1 MFKSLFKKSPII
13 VIALVAVFALAT
25 GAFAYW
31 TTTGAGTGT
40 STNAASNGTLVLHA
54 ITAGGMT
61 PGKVQAVTY
70 TADNTAGTSSLF
82 VGTIT
87 TVVTIDAGHVGCLPA
102 DFTVPAIVSNTRVLA
117 GATGAALLGTQN
129 ITFAD
134 TGVNQDACKGAIV
147 TLTGT
152 SN

>member
-40 STNAASNGTLVLHA
+40 STNALTNGTVSLTPA
-54 ITAGGMT
+54 TAAGLT
-61 PGKVQAVTY
+61 PGKTQAVTF
-70 TADNTAGTSSLF
+70 TASNPGTSSLF
-82 VGTIT
+82 VGTIS
-87 TVVTIDAGHVGCLPA
+87 TVVTVLPA
-102 DFTVPAIVSNTRVLA
+102 TCLAADFAVTAGVENTRVVA
-117 GATGAALLGTQN
+117 GAVNAVMPVNAS
-129 ITFAD
+129 ITFTD
-134 TGVNQDACKGAIV
+134 TVVNQDLCKNAVV
-147 TLTGT
+147 TLTST

>member
-1 MFKSLFKKSPII
+1 MFKSLFKKSPLL

-40 STNAASNGTLVLHA
+40 STNAAANGTLTLHA

-61 PGKVQAVTY
+61 PGKSQAVTF
-70 TADNTAGTSSLF
+70 TADNPGTSSLF

-87 TVVTIDAGHVGCLPA
+87 TADAVSNGCLAA
-102 DFTVPAIVSNTRVLA
+102 DFAVTPLTSNTTVPKASVAFPLTGS
-117 GATGAALLGTQN
+117 AT
-129 ITFAD
+129 ITFTD
-134 TGVNQDACKGAIV
+134 TAANQDLCKNAVI
-147 TLTGT
+147 TLTAT

>member
-1 MFKSLFKKSPII
+1 MFKSVFKKSPII

-40 STNAASNGTLVLHA
+40 STNAAGNGTLVLHA
-54 ITAGGMT
+54 TTAAGLT
-61 PGKVQAVTY
+61 PGKTQPVVFTG
-70 TADNTAGTSSLF
+70 DNAGSSSLY

-87 TVVTIDAGHVGCLPA
+87 TVDSLSPVGCLAA
-102 DFTVPAIVSNTRVLA
+102 DFTVAPFASNRTIPATTN
-117 GATGAALLGTQN
+117 GFALGSGS

-134 TGVNQDACKGAIV
+134 TAANQDLCKNAVV
-147 TLTGT
+147 TLTVSST
-152 SN
+152 

>member
-13 VIALVAVFALAT
+13 FIALAAVFALAT

-40 STNAASNGTLVLHA
+40 STNAGANGTVVLHA
-54 ITAGGMT
+54 ITAAGMT

-70 TADNTAGTSSLF
+70 TADNAGSSSLF

-87 TVVTIDAGHVGCLPA
+87 TVVTTNPATCLAA
-102 DFTVPAIVSNTRVLA
+102 DFSVPPIVSNTRVLA
-117 GATGAALLGTQN
+117 GASGAALTGTQN

-134 TGVNQDACKGAIV
+134 TVANQDLCKGAII

>member
-40 STNAASNGTLVLHA
+40 STNAAGNGTLTLHA
-54 ITAGGMT
+54 ITAAGLT
-61 PGKVQAVTY
+61 PGKTQPVTF
-70 TADNTAGTSSLF
+70 TADNPGSSSLF
-82 VGTIT
+82 VGVIT
-87 TVVTIDAGHVGCLPA
+87 TVDSIDAGHVGCLPA
-102 DFTVPAIVSNTRVLA
+102 DFAVTSLTSNTMVPKTSVAFPL
-117 GATGAALLGTQN
+117 TGSAS
-129 ITFAD
+129 ITFTD
-134 TGVNQDACKGAIV
+134 TVANQDLCKGAIV
-147 TLTGT
+147 TLTAS

>member
-1 MFKSLFKKSPII
+1 MFKSLFKKSPIV

-40 STNAASNGTLVLHA
+40 STNAATNGTVVLHA

-70 TADNTAGTSSLF
+70 TADNAGTSSLF

-87 TVVTIDAGHVGCLPA
+87 TVVTTNPATCLA
-102 DFTVPAIVSNTRVLA
+102 TDFSVPAIVSNTRVLA
-117 GATGAALLGTQN
+117 GASAFPVTGTQN

-134 TGVNQDACKGAIV
+134 TGINQDLCKGAIV